1 MKTTRIIALTA
12 TLLLAFCLALV
23 GCAQTDYTKNF
34 SGDWKLA
41 SVTSDGETANEDDL
55 AMLEA
60 FGMTVGLTLNDDG
73 TLKFTML
80 GETIEGTWKA
90 KSATEA
96 EMTIEGSTVV
106 AKLADE
112 KLSMEA
118 DGEAM
123 VFVRGT
129 ASTSADT
136 SSAAASSASSISDD
150 TEEPMNE
157 TIIDD
162 DLITV
167 NITAKFQDW
176 TGAVG
181 YKFTAVNKSDQD
193 LSLTYLTDSFSVN
206 SKMVDPYLFTSL
218 NVGTSADDRLKF
230 DEDDVAS
237 IDELVNV
244 KGTLELCDKNT
255 YDEIRQYPI
264 TLS

>member
-1 MKTTRIIALTA
+1 
-12 TLLLAFCLALV
+12 
-23 GCAQTDYTKNF
+23 
-34 SGDWKLA
+34 
-41 SVTSDGETANEDDL
+41 
-55 AMLEA
+55 
-60 FGMTVGLTLNDDG
+60 
-73 TLKFTML
+73 
-80 GETIEGTWKA
+80 
-90 KSATEA
+90 
-96 EMTIEGSTVV
+96 MTIEGSTVV

-129 ASTSADT
+129 ASTSADA

-167 NITAKFQDW
+167 TITAKFQDW

-206 SKMVDPYLFTSL
+206 SKMVVPFLFTSL
-218 NVGTSADDRLKF
+218 NVGTSADDRLEF

-237 IDELVNV
+237 IDDLVNV